1 MAKKTQ
7 GTGDTR
13 QKLIDD
19 AKAKFA
25 AAEEALDA
33 AQQEFAAADNSD
45 GKAAAQVKINAATA
59 ERDRLAAVIDALL
72 KDPGASGADDE
83 DGPTTRDFIVGGNG
97 VIRHNGRDY
106 AEGDTIAL
114 TKPEWE
120 QLAPLKVLAGE
131 A

>member
-1 MAKKTQ
+1 MLDPA
-7 GTGDTR
+7 GDRTR
-13 QKLIDD
+13 GLRRRRHPRAI
-19 AKAKFA
+19 AR
-25 AAEEALDA
+25 
-33 AQQEFAAADNSD
+33 
-45 GKAAAQVKINAATA
+45 NARA
-59 ERDRLAAVIDALL
+59 RLSQ
-72 KDPGASGADDE
+72 P
-83 DGPTTRDFIVGGNG
+83 GNG